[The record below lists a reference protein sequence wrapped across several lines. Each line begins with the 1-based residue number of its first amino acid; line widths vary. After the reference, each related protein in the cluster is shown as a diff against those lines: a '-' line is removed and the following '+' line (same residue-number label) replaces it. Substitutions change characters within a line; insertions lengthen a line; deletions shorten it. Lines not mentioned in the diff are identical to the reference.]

1 MYCIVFQECFVLN
14 PAQMECPSPA
24 VNREFV
30 KGAHRPERSLPNKF
44 HENRLFLKMG
54 FIMDHV
60 ESVSDLEKHF
70 KSLRSHLLYLE
81 DPKFFEF
88 PNDIKLYKGDTLV
101 IEVCIRLMTNVH
113 YMFSFTAFV
122 CTFYTESL

>member
-1 MYCIVFQECFVLN
+1 
-14 PAQMECPSPA
+14 
-24 VNREFV
+24 
-30 KGAHRPERSLPNKF
+30 
-44 HENRLFLKMG
+44 
-54 FIMDHV
+54 MDHV

-101 IEVCIRLMTNVH
+101 IEVCID
-113 YMFSFTAFV
+113 FSWK
-122 CTFYTESL
+122 FYNTTCHIPNTIKSGYQKSAKPDVPHEMYTTIKEQVFPLGN

>member
-1 MYCIVFQECFVLN
+1 
-14 PAQMECPSPA
+14 
-24 VNREFV
+24 
-30 KGAHRPERSLPNKF
+30 
-44 HENRLFLKMG
+44 
-54 FIMDHV
+54 MDNV

-101 IEVCIRLMTNVH
+101 IEVCID
-113 YMFSFTAFV
+113 FS
-122 CTFYTESL
+122 

>member
-1 MYCIVFQECFVLN
+1 
-14 PAQMECPSPA
+14 
-24 VNREFV
+24 
-30 KGAHRPERSLPNKF
+30 
-44 HENRLFLKMG
+44 
-54 FIMDHV
+54 MDHV

-101 IEVCIRLMTNVH
+101 IEVCIRLMTDVH
-113 YMFSFTAFV
+113 SMFSNSSQIKNLLLSGV
-122 CTFYTESL
+122 LLNTFRSFIKT